1 MAISVLN
8 QWSAGWGAI
17 DAELVLN
24 PTPGNTLIAVLGYH
38 VLDGSAPMLSLGDV
52 SRNAWTLLSDP
63 FRFASS
69 THAAAQLQVEIWA
82 CPSARYDGWPWLLTY
97 AAAMQMT
104 ALDVGSAAVRVF
116 EVAALPGEL
125 AVDSVTLAT
134 ASASTTASV
143 TVPAPAGGADCLMVA
158 AAITDIGTAATPSGT
173 GWTGLTAVTN
183 SNPNVALSSA
193 WREATTGGT
202 VTFTGSSA
210 NWTLAAVAIRT
221 AGTPLN
227 QPNPAWPATH
237 FEVGLGYDMATP
249 LSRVRWTRQAKRYQ
263 SLDATRGI
271 QAERGVAQQGQANA
285 VLLNYDGAYT
295 PRDITEAATATAA
308 GTTTTILVADASA
321 ADIHVA
327 DFFHLKTSGG
337 ALKEL
342 NVFQVTG
349 LSSAAGTTTVTF
361 ARADGTAGGA
371 QAATASGDVY
381 AGIAIDLYTP
391 WRLVKHVAGATYV
404 VGSGRLAD
412 LQIDFTDPHRS
423 IATGIGVDELETL
436 ATVANPS
443 ALRGELY
450 RHRGLR
456 WYWPLDDAAGV
467 GYAANQSGVTNAP
480 LTQTASKYGTGSAT
494 ADFGASTQNVATIS
508 TQPDFQT
515 SLLGDQGTGWQ
526 QNGITSADMNARK
539 GYALA
544 ASDAFPPIS
553 GGITIMGA
561 IVHTTDQTDVIIAS
575 TTNPTVCILRN
586 GDPGA
591 GVSAGS
597 IIKLSIDRTSFLPV
611 VTVWDKDTHA
621 ATATT
626 LSGVQLAGADWR
638 TWALVFTRTSWA
650 LYIEGDLQGSGSC
663 DLVNTWTGLEVG
675 GEASQFFNGNCGPGT
690 HAHIAVYERALTPDE
705 VQTLGLL
712 AKLGNTVGV
721 LESGPGRVIRK
732 LGTVGYTGTRV
743 INPDGDGYTAEAAP
757 SGSVFDIVSEV
768 LGYQDGLAFIDAASQ
783 VQGRTPGRAYH
794 QSPRAI
800 LGDGPGELPFEPGQN
815 YGFLRTF
822 VYNDV
827 EVSNATAFIDQLS
840 SSLLVAVDDTS
851 AARYGARTLPV
862 ATRWADNSNAWHLAW
877 WLLGRYAH
885 PRMRVQTVTVSAVA
899 SNDVTSP
906 AGRWAFVAG
915 VEIGDIVVINRR
927 PLGQPAISVRCVVLQ
942 VETSFKFGDQTSADV
957 TLTLAVAPPRVAVC
971 GDSSLGQLADT
982 VLGV

>member
-1 MAISVLN
+1 MAVSILN

-17 DAELVLN
+17 DAEMVLN
-24 PTPGNTLIAVLGYH
+24 PTPGNTLVAVIGCR
-38 VLDGSAPMLSLGDV
+38 VVDGSAPMLSLGDV

-69 THAAAQLQVEIWA
+69 AHASAQLQVEIWA

-97 AAAMQMT
+97 AAATQMT
-104 ALDVGSAAVRVF
+104 ALDVGTAVAGVF

-125 AVDSVTLAT
+125 TVEAVTLAT

-143 TVPAPAGGADCLMVA
+143 TVPAPGGGVDCLMVA

-173 GWTGLTAVTN
+173 GWAGLTAVTN
-183 SNPNVALSSA
+183 GNPNVALSAA

-202 VTFTGSSA
+202 GTFTGGSA
-210 NWTLAAVAIRT
+210 NWALAAVAIRT
-221 AGTPLN
+221 TGATLP
-227 QPNPAWPATH
+227 QPNPAWPSTR

-249 LSRVRWTRQAKRYQ
+249 LSRVRWTNQTRRYQ
-263 SLDATRGI
+263 ALDAQRGI
-271 QAERGVAQQGQANA
+271 QAERGVAQQGQASA

-295 PRDITEAATATAA
+295 PRDVAEAATATAA
-308 GTTTTILVADASA
+308 GTTTTIKVADADA
-321 ADIHVA
+321 TDIHVA
-327 DFFHLKTSGG
+327 DFFHLQTSTG

-349 LSSAAGTTTVTF
+349 LSSSGGTTTVSFT
-361 ARADGTAGGA
+361 RADESGGGA
-371 QAATASGDVY
+371 RAATASGDVY

-391 WRLVKHVAGATYV
+391 WRLVKHVADATYI

-412 LQIDFTDPHRS
+412 RQVDFSDPHRS
-423 IATGIGVDELETL
+423 ITTGIGVDELEIL

-450 RHRGLR
+450 RHQGLG
-456 WYWPLDDAAGV
+456 WYWPLDDAAGS

-515 SLLGDQGTGWQ
+515 SLMGDQGSGWQ
-526 QNGITSADMNARK
+526 QAGITSADMNARK
-539 GYALA
+539 GYALTG
-544 ASDAFPPIS
+544 SDQFPPIS
-553 GGITIMGA
+553 GGVTIMGA
-561 IVHTTDQTDVIIAS
+561 LLQTSDQIATIGSS
-575 TTNPTVCILRN
+575 TTNPTVVILRN

-597 IIKLSIDRTSFLPV
+597 IIKLSIDRSTLLAV

-621 ATATT
+621 ATAVTA
-626 LSGVQLAGADWR
+626 SSSQLAGADWR
-638 TWALVFTRTSWA
+638 IWALTFNRTSWA
-650 LYIEGDLQGSGSC
+650 LYLGGELEGSGSC
-663 DLVNTWTGLEVG
+663 DLVDTWTGIEVG
-675 GEASQFFNGNCGPGT
+675 GEASQFYNGNCGPAI
-690 HAHIAVYERALTPDE
+690 HAHIAIYDRVLTVGE
-705 VQTLGLL
+705 INVIQLL
-712 AKLGNTVGV
+712 ARAGTTV
-721 LESGPGRVIRK
+721 LDSGPGRVIRK
-732 LGTVGYTGTRV
+732 LNTAGWRGARV
-743 INPDGDGYTAEAAP
+743 INSSIGDYSTEAAP
-757 SGSVFDIVSEV
+757 SGSIMDIVAEV

-783 VQGRTPGRAYH
+783 VQGRTPGRACH

-800 LGDGPGELPFEPGQN
+800 LGDGPGELPYQPGQN
-815 YGFLRTF
+815 YGFLRMF

-827 EVSNATAFIDQLS
+827 EVSNTTGFIDLLS
-840 SSLLVAVDDTS
+840 ASLLVAVDDIS
-851 AARYGARTLPV
+851 AARYGPRTLPA
-862 ATRWADNSNAWHLAW
+862 ATRWAKNYAAWHLAW
-877 WLLGRYAH
+877 WLLGRYAY

-906 AGRWAFVAG
+906 AGRWAFVCG
-915 VEIGDIVVINRR
+915 VEVGDIVVINRR
-927 PLGQPAISVRCVVLQ
+927 PLGQPVISVRCLVLQ
-942 VETSFKFGDQTSADV
+942 VETHFQFGDQTSADV
-957 TLTLAVAPPRVAVC
+957 TLTLAAAPPRVAVC
-971 GDSSLGQLADT
+971 GDTNLGQLAGT